1 MQKIK
6 SGDEV
11 IVIAGKSKGQ
21 RGKVI
26 RMDGDRVLVEGV
38 AMVKRHTKPNP
49 SAGVAGGI
57 VEREAAIHRSNVML
71 FNASA
76 GKGDRV
82 GINTLDDG
90 RRVRVFKSDNEVVDI

>member
-1 MQKIK
+1 M
-6 SGDEV
+6 
-11 IVIAGKSKGQ
+11 
-21 RGKVI
+21 
-26 RMDGDRVLVEGV
+26 
-38 AMVKRHTKPNP
+38 
-49 SAGVAGGI
+49 
-57 VEREAAIHRSNVML
+57 EREAAIHRSNVML